1 MNAMEFRQRLRG
13 YSYTTK
19 KKISHII
26 KNFTKDELSMAFNVM
41 TNIEYSEEQ
50 VLNKLLEIKKKD

>member
-13 YSYTTK
+13 DSYTTK
-19 KKISHII
+19 KKISQII

-50 VLNKLLEIKKKD
+50 VLN